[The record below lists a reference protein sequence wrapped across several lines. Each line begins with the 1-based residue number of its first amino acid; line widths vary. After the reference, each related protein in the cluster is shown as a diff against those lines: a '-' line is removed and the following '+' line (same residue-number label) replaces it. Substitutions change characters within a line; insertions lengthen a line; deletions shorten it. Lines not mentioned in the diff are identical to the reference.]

1 MQVDEKYPLALPQG
15 AILAGQYVISRVLG
29 QGGFGITYQAADHKT
44 GRTVAVKEFFPDTM
58 AARTD
63 RTTVSAFSGE
73 RGESFAYGK
82 ACFLK
87 EAETLAQ
94 FIGNEHI
101 VRVFSYFEEN
111 GTAYF
116 VMEFIEGTS
125 FDQYIKDHGGKIPYE
140 EAEKVMLP
148 VIDAL
153 AAVHAKGIVHR
164 DVTPDNIYLTKDGG
178 VKLLDFGAARYS
190 LGDKSRSL
198 DVVLKHGFAPKEQY
212 TRRGRQGP
220 YTDVY
225 TVGASLYFAVTGRR
239 PPDSID
245 RLEEDELIPPSS
257 LVKIPQEKED
267 AILKA
272 MNVQPANRYQTMGE
286 FRQALMGAP
295 ATGAQRAGGMPQSG
309 AQHVQGGG
317 PQTGVQQP
325 VQQRVFTAPQRTP
338 KPEPMQ
344 QIHNQSIPSQP
355 SPQAVSMPRS
365 GFSSPQPPQRMPQ
378 PVPMQQASKQ
388 TAPQS
393 PMPAASPNGGAQ
405 PFQSV
410 PVSRQMSAVQPFPAQ
425 QTSMQQVP
433 NEPKKKKWLLPA
445 GIGAGVVVAAIIIA
459 IVILRGESKKK
470 PAHYESEQD
479 VTVSSNTT
487 VGQQP
492 GSGSGQEEAA
502 GFNMV
507 GQVQGNLAGNIV
519 NDGCLVTT
527 SDGIACY
534 YPGVGLVW
542 GGNNNSSVYDATEG
556 LICSVSVVNNIIY
569 YVDSDGRACR
579 VRTNGADCAYVDL
592 LSGYNLSY
600 FWVASEGYYF
610 VTKEGGLYSCT
621 FNGTISGPIAL
632 REYFAPVLYDNRIY
646 YSPANDPQAIY
657 CIGNGSSTPEL
668 LCRINAADLT
678 IQVGDV
684 TTDAKGNGIFRPF
697 VAADGYLYAVY
708 SESDSMYWDAIL
720 QIDLSS
726 GDISETVISSLQE
739 GEMTTSVNENGGYL
753 YFSSYNSQTQAS
765 AVQRCLTSC
774 FRSGEG
780 TIDTLWEGDSHYV
793 GGITL
798 HPTEGWIAFFRI
810 NPENDHEV
818 VTISMDGS
826 EELAVFSSA
835 DN

>member
-29 QGGFGITYQAADHKT
+29 QGGFGITYQAVDHKT
-44 GRTVAVKEFFPDTM
+44 GRSVAVKEFFPDSM

-73 RGESFAYGK
+73 RGESFVYGK

-125 FDQYIKDHGGKIPYE
+125 FDQYIKDHGGKVPYD
-140 EAEKVMLP
+140 EAEKILLP

-164 DVTPDNIYLTKDGG
+164 DVTPDNIYITKDGG

-212 TRRGRQGP
+212 TRRGKQGP

-225 TVGASLYFAVTGRR
+225 TVGASFYFAVTGRR

-245 RLEEDELIPPSS
+245 RLEEDELILPSS

-272 MNVQPANRYQTMGE
+272 MSVQPANRYQTMGE
-286 FRQALMGAP
+286 FRQALMGMP
-295 ATGAQRAGGMPQSG
+295 AAGAQRAGGMPLSE

-317 PQTGVQQP
+317 PQAGMQQP
-325 VQQRVFTAPQRTP
+325 VQQRVFTAPQPAPVQQVHNQQTLNRPSLQPSPQPPPMQQNGFAQPQQRTP
-338 KPEPMQ
+338 QPILMQQAPKQTTPQSPMQ
-344 QIHNQSIPSQP
+344 QIS
-355 SPQAVSMPRS
+355 
-365 GFSSPQPPQRMPQ
+365 
-378 PVPMQQASKQ
+378 
-388 TAPQS
+388 
-393 PMPAASPNGGAQ
+393 
-405 PFQSV
+405 
-410 PVSRQMSAVQPFPAQ
+410 
-425 QTSMQQVP
+425 

-445 GIGAGVVVAAIIIA
+445 GIGAGVAVAAIVIA
-459 IVILRGESKKK
+459 FVIPHGKSEKQ
-470 PAHYESEQD
+470 PASYVPEQD

-487 VGQQP
+487 AGQQP
-492 GSGSGQEEAA
+492 QSGSGQEEAV

-519 NDGCLVTT
+519 NDGCLVT
-527 SDGIACY
+527 SSEGIACY

-579 VRTNGADCAYVDL
+579 VRTNGEDCAYVNL

-600 FWVASEGYYF
+600 FWIASEGYYF

-621 FNGTISGPIAL
+621 FDGTISGPIAL
-632 REYFAPVLYDNRIY
+632 REYFAPVFYEDRMY
-646 YSPANDPQAIY
+646 YSPADETMAIY

-668 LCRINAADLT
+668 LCRMDADDLT
-678 IQVGDV
+678 VQVGGT
-684 TTDAKGNGIFRPF
+684 TTDAKGNGKFRPF

-739 GEMTTSVNENGGYL
+739 GEMTTSVNESGGYL

-765 AVQRCLTSC
+765 AVQRCLTAC
-774 FRSGEG
+774 FQSGEG

-798 HPTEGWIAFFRI
+798 HPTEGWVAFFRT
-810 NPENDHEV
+810 NSVNDREV
-818 VTISMDGS
+818 VTMSMDGS